1 MNLRSLRVFV
11 RVMEVGTLARAAA
24 GLHMS
29 ESAGSRQLQ
38 LLELELRTSLFMRE
52 TKRLVPTAA
61 AEALLPEALQI
72 LSQIDGLS
80 SLVGAA
86 GNPTRQ
92 PLRIVCHARVMNGLV
107 LPAIVQL
114 AKDRPGTEVTLDV
127 QPRRDLGRR
136 MMQGLFDIGVSA
148 LPSPTEGLEPI
159 VLGSVPLG
167 VLVAKDHP
175 LAGRKKVDTAD
186 LNGLPYIALDETT
199 VIRRMID
206 TTLAAAG
213 QKLQVTFEM
222 ATGDAA
228 YHLVRDGLGYTF
240 SDRIAL
246 DPRLDGI
253 VLVPW
258 TQSVTIS
265 YGLFVGASVRHAA
278 VPLMQAAL
286 QRITAQR
293 LES

>member
-86 GNPTRQ
+86 GKPARQ

-114 AKDRPGTEVTLDV
+114 AKDSPGTEVTLDV

-148 LPSPTEGLEPI
+148 LPSPTEGLKPI
-159 VLGSVPLG
+159 VLGSAPLG

-175 LAGRKKVDTAD
+175 LAARKQIDTAD
-186 LNGLPYIALDETT
+186 LDGIPYIALDETT

-213 QKLQVTFEM
+213 QKLQATFEL

-228 YHLVRDGLGYTF
+228 YHLVRDGLGFTF

-246 DPRLDGI
+246 DPRLDGL

-278 VPLMQAAL
+278 VPHMQAAL